1 MKLFRR
7 LFADKILRF
16 YEGTNN
22 GIRIILKF
30 PFLNW
35 HIDESTFA
43 NMPKTRNA
51 IGVVMQLFTIIGEF
65 LRRFIYFFL
74 LIYVPFRL
82 ISIVRPLVATDQE
95 LAMIFMFSMLSII
108 CGSLANTTLLAMGDR
123 DYLMIKVMLISPYLN
138 FLGKLIYKMI
148 TDFIYYFILLLIFGV
163 SIYNSLML
171 CLLLIF
177 TRPIGEML
185 AILAFDRLRSLY
197 ENRNLFNGTVMA
209 ICVILT
215 YGLPL
220 INRRISVN
228 WLFITHPAIIILF
241 FIAGAGSMYF
251 LWWYKYY
258 RVIIREAI
266 HLKHED

>member
-1 MKLFRR
+1 MKIFKQ

-22 GIRIILKF
+22 GIRILLKF

-43 NMPKTRNA
+43 NMPRLRTF
-51 IGVVMQLFTIIGEF
+51 IGIIMQIFTVLGEF
-65 LRRFIYFFL
+65 IRRFVYFLL

-82 ISIVRPLVATDQE
+82 ISLARPLVGTDQE
-95 LAMIFMFSMLSII
+95 LAMMFMFTMLSII
-108 CGSLANTTLLAMGDR
+108 CGSLANTTLLALGDR
-123 DYLMIKVMLISPYLN
+123 DYLMIRVMLISPYLN
-138 FLGKLIYKMI
+138 FLGKLIYKLV
-148 TDFIYYFILLLIFGV
+148 TDFIYYFILLLIFRV
-163 SIYNSLML
+163 SVYNSVML
-171 CLLLIF
+171 CLLVVF
-177 TRPIGEML
+177 TRPIGEMF
-185 AILAFDRLRSLY
+185 AVLAFDRLRSIY
-197 ENRNLFNGTVMA
+197 ENRSLFNGTVMA
-209 ICVILT
+209 VCVIIT

-220 INRRISVN
+220 INRKISIN
-228 WLFITHPAIIILF
+228 WYYITHPAVICIFLLVG
-241 FIAGAGSMYF
+241 AGAMYF